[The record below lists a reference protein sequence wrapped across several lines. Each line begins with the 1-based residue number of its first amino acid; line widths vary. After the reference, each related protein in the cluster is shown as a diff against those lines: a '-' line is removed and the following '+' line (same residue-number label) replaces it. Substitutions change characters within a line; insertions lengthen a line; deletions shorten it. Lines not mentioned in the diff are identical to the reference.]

1 MSERRADELA
11 SGVSHGIGLL
21 AAIAATPLLIVGAA
35 ARGGAADIVGGSV
48 FGASMVLLYSASTA
62 FHLSHDARV
71 RGRLQKLDHAA
82 IYVLIAGT
90 YTPFT
95 LGVLGGPWGW
105 TLFGLVWGAAAV
117 GIATKLIA
125 GVRWPRA
132 SLWAYLIMGWLVVIA
147 IGPLMSRMEG
157 RGLVWL
163 VLGGLAYSLG
173 AVFYARPGLRNSH
186 FVWHLFV
193 MGGSTCHFFAALW
206 YAA

>member
-21 AAIAATPLLIVGAA
+21 AAIAATPLLIVSAA

-62 FHLSHDARV
+62 FHLSRDPRV
-71 RGRLQKLDHAA
+71 RGRLQKLDHSA

-157 RGLVWL
+157 AGLVWL

-173 AVFYARPGLRNSH
+173 AIFYARPGLRHSH

>member
-1 MSERRADELA
+1 MSELRGDEMA
-11 SGVSHGIGLL
+11 SGVSHAVGLFC
-21 AAIAATPLLIVGAA
+21 AIAATPLLIVGAV
-35 ARGGAADIVGGSV
+35 ARGDAGDIVGGSV
-48 FGASMVLLYSASTA
+48 FGASMILLYLASTA
-62 FHLSHDARV
+62 FHFSRDPRL

-105 TLFGLVWGAAAV
+105 TLFGLVWGAAVV

-125 GVRWPRA
+125 GVRWPRV

-147 IGPLMSRMEG
+147 IGPLVSRMEAQ
-157 RGLVWL
+157 GLVWL
-163 VLGGLAYSLG
+163 VLGGLAYSAG
-173 AVFYARPGLRNSH
+173 ALFYARPALRHSH

-206 YAA
+206 YAV